1 MMAEPLLI
9 GIDLGTT
16 NGKVACYDRQGR
28 LQAEAVH
35 SYPTYRPRPGWHE
48 QDPRDWIAAL
58 GHGLREI
65 ADRLGSR
72 VSDVAALAVSSF
84 GPGLVILDAAGE
96 PLAPCPTWQDE
107 RSRPQGQRLAE
118 AVGTGWIGPAPP
130 LTGFP
135 AKLLWAMEEV
145 PQLIARAAWVMGIKD
160 YLLYWLTGQVVTEPS
175 GVAGGGQWYAPA
187 FEYIG
192 WPLERLP
199 RVIPSTESAGGL
211 RKELAL
217 ETGLRTGT
225 PVFAGLNDGAAAT
238 LGSGAVQVGDS
249 VATLATNGVA
259 RLVLAERIPPD
270 DVLRRHLFTWPYVAG
285 LWVGGGIT
293 HSGAGSLQWLADLL
307 GLPRDPA
314 AYEALLAEAAQ
325 VPRGSGG
332 VTFLP
337 YLAGRGTPEADPDLR
352 GGFVGVGLEHGRAH
366 LARAVLEGIA
376 FALREIYAE
385 FERLGMQVGAVR
397 LTGGGARSALWR
409 QILADVL
416 QRPITCAGG
425 DSTLGVVIVAAVGLG
440 LYPDFASAVS
450 EMTKPL
456 AHEEPDP
463 EGVATYA
470 TLFDAFSRT
479 RDALLHAPRA
489 RVSG

>member
-1 MMAEPLLI
+1 MAEPLLI

-16 NGKVACYDRQGR
+16 NGKVACYDGQGR
-28 LQAEAVH
+28 LQAEASH
-35 SYPTYRPRPGWHE
+35 SYPTYRPQPGWHE

-58 GHGLREI
+58 GRGLREVT
-65 ADRLGSR
+65 DQLGSR
-72 VSDVAALAVSSF
+72 VNDVAALAVSSF
-84 GPGLVILDAAGE
+84 GPGLVMLDATGE
-96 PLAPCPTWQDE
+96 PLMHCPTWQDE
-107 RSRPQGQRLAE
+107 RSRPQGQRLVE

-135 AKLLWAMEEV
+135 AKLLWAVEEV
-145 PQLIARAAWVMGIKD
+145 PHLVARAAWVMGIKD

-175 GVAGGGQWYAPA
+175 GIAGGMEWYAPA
-187 FEYIG
+187 FEHIG

-199 RVIPSTESAGGL
+199 RVIAPTASAGGL
-211 RKELAL
+211 REELAL
-217 ETGLRTGT
+217 QTGLRAGI

-270 DVLRRHLFTWPYVAG
+270 DVLRRHLFTWPYVSG

-307 GLPRDPA
+307 GLPRDA
-314 AYEALLAEAAQ
+314 VAYDALLAEAAE

-385 FERLGMQVGAVR
+385 FERLGMMAGPVR
-397 LTGGGARSALWR
+397 LTGGGGRSALWR

-416 QRPITCAGG
+416 QRPITRAGG

-440 LYPDFASAVS
+440 LYPDFASAVGTMS
-450 EMTKPL
+450 KPL

-463 EGVATYA
+463 EGVAAYA
-470 TLFDAFSRT
+470 ALFDAFIRT

-489 RVSG
+489 RVPS